1 MNALKQFFSQN
12 MLNKLI
18 IINIAIYLLINITEV
33 ISFLLARQGIVEQF
47 VYQWVALPAYLPSLI
62 LKPWTAI
69 TYMFTHESFWHLL
82 GNMLWLYFLGQMFFS
97 FFNGKQMFALYIL
110 GGFAGAALYIISYNI
125 FPVFRPALLLSTCI
139 GASAAVTAIV
149 IALCVYKPDFKVLLF
164 GIIPISLKWLG
175 IFYIAFDV
183 MSIMSDNAGGHISHI
198 GGAIIG
204 LLFAVE
210 IKKGK
215 DITNGFNKIM
225 DKIVAFFQQ
234 LGGSKKMKVSY
245 RRSQEAKKKKEHY
258 VSTTDADYS
267 NNDAARQ
274 AKIDQILDKIS
285 KSGYDSLTKEE
296 KEFMFRQK
304 G

>member
-1 MNALKQFFSQN
+1 
-12 MLNKLI
+12 
-18 IINIAIYLLINITEV
+18 
-33 ISFLLARQGIVEQF
+33 
-47 VYQWVALPAYLPSLI
+47 
-62 LKPWTAI
+62 
-69 TYMFTHESFWHLL
+69 
-82 GNMLWLYFLGQMFFS
+82 
-97 FFNGKQMFALYIL
+97 
-110 GGFAGAALYIISYNI
+110 
-125 FPVFRPALLLSTCI
+125 
-139 GASAAVTAIV
+139 
-149 IALCVYKPDFKVLLF
+149 
-164 GIIPISLKWLG
+164 
-175 IFYIAFDV
+175 
-183 MSIMSDNAGGHISHI
+183 MSDNAGGHISHI